1 MQAGNTH
8 QEWNS
13 GQTTA
18 HEHTEM
24 APQSQIPISLV
35 WEPGGK
41 DSATTRFEADR
52 PGRPVLDRLMASHSK
67 IAIFPDLE

>member
-8 QEWNS
+8 QEWNR
-13 GQTTA
+13 GQITA

-35 WEPGGK
+35 GEPGGK
-41 DSATTRFEADR
+41 DSAMHYPLLGGQTWQAGPETA
-52 PGRPVLDRLMASHSK
+52 
-67 IAIFPDLE
+67 